1 MEAIWI
7 LLLLFVLI
15 MLTGVYAA
23 VRAIRAAKRGIDRT
37 VHQARRTVEDTRLR
51 ARQLAQ
57 PGAVGELAQLQL
69 SLRGSM
75 RATSQA
81 LQAAAPQDRSLS
93 ESLGLFRR
101 LSAHAKDLEAD
112 LKRLEQEPD
121 KSRIAALLPDL
132 RQRTERITHSADS
145 LRWAVQERTTRMAHD
160 DLDSLGRE
168 IEMEAGAL
176 RHWTAAEPDEPG
188 ADAGRRGRSPG
199 RGLPGR
205 RPGPGRGRHPRRE
218 RDRGPGR
225 GRGRRPR
232 RGSGRSRRSRRSVRG
247 PRRSPRRGR
256 SPGRSPPVRRTRP
269 ETPEPG
275 QRTGSESR
283 LNRA

>member
-188 ADAGRRGRSPG
+188 ADAGAAW
-199 RGLPGR
+199 
-205 RPGPGRGRHPRRE
+205 
-218 RDRGPGR
+218 
-225 GRGRRPR
+225 
-232 RGSGRSRRSRRSVRG
+232 
-247 PRRSPRRGR
+247 
-256 SPGRSPPVRRTRP
+256 
-269 ETPEPG
+269 PEPG
-275 QRTGSESR
+275 AGARTSPEAGARSGPEAGAWPAPEAGQRPEPPRPSLGARPPTEPPAWQKPWQKSPRPE
-283 LNRA
+283 NTA

>member
-81 LQAAAPQDRSLS
+81 LQAAAPQDQSLS

-188 ADAGRRGRSPG
+188 ADAGAAW
-199 RGLPGR
+199 
-205 RPGPGRGRHPRRE
+205 
-218 RDRGPGR
+218 
-225 GRGRRPR
+225 
-232 RGSGRSRRSRRSVRG
+232 
-247 PRRSPRRGR
+247 
-256 SPGRSPPVRRTRP
+256 
-269 ETPEPG
+269 PEPG
-275 QRTGSESR
+275 AGSSRTAPGAGARTSPEAGARSGPEAGAWSAPEAGQRPEPPQPSLGARPPTEPPAWQKPWQKSPRPE
-283 LNRA
+283 NTA